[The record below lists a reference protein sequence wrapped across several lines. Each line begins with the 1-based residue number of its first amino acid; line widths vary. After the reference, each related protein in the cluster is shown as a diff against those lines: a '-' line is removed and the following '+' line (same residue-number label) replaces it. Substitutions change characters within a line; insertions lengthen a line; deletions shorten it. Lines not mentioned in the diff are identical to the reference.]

1 MEICNELTGKC
12 KINYCLIS
20 RIIKGDDFEI
30 ARHYK
35 GGIACNGSLLN
46 KMFPFLIKAWH
57 ALLAAKI
64 SGCRKIQK
72 VDI

>member
-1 MEICNELTGKC
+1 MEISNELTGKG

-35 GGIACNGSLLN
+35 GCIACNGTLLN
-46 KMFPFLIKAWH
+46 KMFPFLIKA
-57 ALLAAKI
+57 
-64 SGCRKIQK
+64 
-72 VDI
+72 